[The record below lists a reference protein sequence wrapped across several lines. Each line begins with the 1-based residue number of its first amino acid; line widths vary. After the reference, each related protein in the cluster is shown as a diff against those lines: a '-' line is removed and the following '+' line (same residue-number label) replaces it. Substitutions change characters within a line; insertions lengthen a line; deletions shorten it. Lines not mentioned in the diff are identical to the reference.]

1 MVISNLEYL
10 IDCVL
15 WVQRWMCAR
24 REVKIVIEEII
35 YRNMENSL
43 KIIMILMILDK
54 KEKMRVMVRMVL
66 KVVGM

>member
-1 MVISNLEYL
+1 
-10 IDCVL
+10 
-15 WVQRWMCAR
+15 MCAR

-43 KIIMILMILDK
+43 KIIMILMILVK

>member
-1 MVISNLEYL
+1 
-10 IDCVL
+10 
-15 WVQRWMCAR
+15 MCAR